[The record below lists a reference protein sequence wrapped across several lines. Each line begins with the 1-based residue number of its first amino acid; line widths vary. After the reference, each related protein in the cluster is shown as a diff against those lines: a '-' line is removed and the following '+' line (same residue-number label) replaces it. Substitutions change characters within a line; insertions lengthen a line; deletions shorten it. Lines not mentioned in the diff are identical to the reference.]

1 MDVGHFGGERP
12 KEREKSP
19 LKIAPNRRSVH
30 FRLLPHPALT
40 FSCVGVKRFWG
51 NRRPEEK
58 KAFSSLFVGDPVLSA
73 ARFSSSSSSSSS
85 FFVLLRYACS

>member
-1 MDVGHFGGERP
+1 MVKVLLVVEPKTINKKDRSDFSHVREKRNVWNSDGNSSSSLFPGKCMDVGHFGGERP

-40 FSCVGVKRFWG
+40 FS
-51 NRRPEEK
+51 
-58 KAFSSLFVGDPVLSA
+58 
-73 ARFSSSSSSSSS
+73 
-85 FFVLLRYACS
+85 